1 MQDGTIIALVGFI
14 GAMIVVLAPVLKLK
28 GQITE
33 LTIVSRELKDLVKD
47 KTDSLDKRVT
57 EHGKE
62 LDAVKIKQT
71 EHETR
76 IKALEK
82 Y

>member
-1 MQDGTIIALVGFI
+1 MQDTTIIALVGFI

-33 LTIVSRELKDLVKD
+33 LIVVSRELKDLVKD
-47 KTDSLDKRVT
+47 KTDNLDKRVT

-62 LDAVKIKQT
+62 IDGLKAKQV
-71 EHETR
+71 EHEER
-76 IKALEK
+76 IKHLEK
-82 Y
+82 K

>member
-1 MQDGTIIALVGFI
+1 MSDNYIIALIGFL
-14 GAMIVVLAPVLKLK
+14 GGLVAL
-28 GQITE
+28 ITPIIRLNGNITR
-33 LTIVSRELKDLVKD
+33 LTVAVENLEKLVKE

-62 LDAVKIKQT
+62 IDALTVKQA

-76 IKALEK
+76 IKQLEK
-82 Y
+82 

>member
-1 MQDGTIIALVGFI
+1 MQDGTIIALLGFL

-33 LTIVSRELKDLVKD
+33 LIVVSRELKDVVKD
-47 KTDSLDKRVT
+47 KTDNLDKRVT

-62 LDAVKIKQT
+62 IDAVRVKQA

-82 Y
+82 N